1 MSALKPR
8 FCRLCDR
15 LTCSALTTWLVC
27 LPVLVGAAESGSADR
42 LIQRFEA
49 RVLENPAD
57 ASAWRMLGK
66 ARERSG
72 DDAGAFTAFAESAD
86 LDPLSAAARF
96 DLGRMY
102 VKAGEAQDAADSFAE
117 AVRLAPDSSY
127 AQQARELLES
137 LPEPAGEVQLTGF
150 EIRRFDGSD
159 RVNRLLPQPERLNPA
174 RTDSET
180 LPPAWSLRLE
190 TGLLYNTNVALAPTS
205 RDLFMDEQASFQAFA
220 NPDFEWAVVNTLQ
233 WRAGP
238 TFQGY
243 FNLNEDHR
251 RDFNLQSYQPGLFA
265 ERMFIGEGAI
275 VLPRLAYTWTH
286 DAFDGSRFADRHAVT
301 LSTTVVWPDLNE
313 STIYWLT
320 DNTDYADDG
329 ADPTVSSGDGWTN
342 ALGVSHRVY
351 IDQPW
356 LRSAA
361 AGFEGQRADTRGANF
376 RFNSIGLFG
385 DLEVPVASR
394 LTLFANTGWSF
405 RSYPDANLTPDRDE
419 DVWHIGGRLRL
430 DLTDDWSTAAIFNWD
445 LFDSRNELF
454 RTSRTIAGISSTLRY

>member
-1 MSALKPR
+1 MMSAAKSR
-8 FCRLCDR
+8 S
-15 LTCSALTTWLVC
+15 CSVRGRSIFRALSAWLVW
-27 LPVLVGAAESGSADR
+27 LPILVNAAENGSADR

-49 RVLENPAD
+49 RVLENPGD
-57 ASAWRMLGK
+57 ASAWRLLGK

-72 DDAGAFTAFAESAD
+72 DYAGALTAFSESAD

-96 DLGRMY
+96 DQGRMY
-102 VKAGEAQDAADSFAE
+102 LETGQAQDAADSFAE
-117 AVRLAPDSSY
+117 AIHLAPDSSY

-137 LPEPAGEVQLTGF
+137 LPEPAGEIRLTGF

-159 RVNRLLPQPERLNPA
+159 RVNTLLPQPERSNPT

-205 RDLFMDEQASFQAFA
+205 RDLSTGERASFQAFA
-220 NPDFEWAVVNTLQ
+220 NPDFEWAVLNTLQ
-233 WRAGP
+233 WRVGP

-251 RDFNLQSYQPGLFA
+251 RDFNLQSYQPGVFA
-265 ERMFIGEGAI
+265 ERMFVGERAI

-286 DAFDGSRFADRHAVT
+286 DAFDGSMFANRHAVT

-313 STIYWLT
+313 STVYWLT

-329 ADPTVSSGDGWTN
+329 ADPAVSSNDGWTN

-351 IDQPW
+351 VDQPW
-356 LRSAA
+356 LRSAS
-361 AGFEGQRADTRGANF
+361 AGLEGQRADTREQFSLQQRG
-376 RFNSIGLFG
+376 
-385 DLEVPVASR
+385 
-394 LTLFANTGWSF
+394 
-405 RSYPDANLTPDRDE
+405 
-419 DVWHIGGRLRL
+419 
-430 DLTDDWSTAAIFNWD
+430 
-445 LFDSRNELF
+445 
-454 RTSRTIAGISSTLRY
+454 TLRRCRDPRR